1 MGRKQVL
8 SFTVEP
14 ELIDYV
20 QRMAQKE
27 HISVSQ
33 YLRNLIWSGYEI
45 QEVIEDEKNQEEFKE
60 FIKKL
65 KF

>member
-1 MGRKQVL
+1 MRKQVL

-20 QRMAQKE
+20 QRMAQME
-27 HISVSQ
+27 HVSVSR
-33 YLRNLIWSGYEI
+33 YIRNLIWTGYEL
-45 QEVIEDEKNQEEFKE
+45 QEVVDDEKQQEELKE
-60 FIKKL
+60 FAKKL

>member
-1 MGRKQVL
+1 MRKQVL

-20 QRMAQKE
+20 QKMAQME

-33 YLRNLIWSGYEI
+33 YIRNLIWTGYEL
-45 QEVIEDEKNQEEFKE
+45 QEVVEDEKQQEELKE
-60 FIKKL
+60 FAKKL

>member
-1 MGRKQVL
+1 MRKQVL

-20 QRMAQKE
+20 QRMAQME

-33 YLRNLIWSGYEI
+33 YIRNLIWTGYEL
-45 QEVIEDEKNQEEFKE
+45 QEVVDDEKQQEELKE
-60 FIKKL
+60 FAKKL

>member
-1 MGRKQVL
+1 MRKQVL

-20 QRMAQKE
+20 QRMAQME
-27 HISVSQ
+27 HVSVSQ
-33 YLRNLIWSGYEI
+33 YIRNLIWTGYEV
-45 QEVIEDEKNQEEFKE
+45 QEVVEDEKQQDELRKFA
-60 FIKKL
+60 KKL

>member
-1 MGRKQVL
+1 MRKQVL

-20 QRMAQKE
+20 QRMAQME
-27 HISVSQ
+27 HVSVSQ
-33 YLRNLIWSGYEI
+33 YIRNLIWTGYEL
-45 QEVIEDEKNQEEFKE
+45 QEVVEDEKQQEELKE
-60 FIKKL
+60 FAKKL

>member
-1 MGRKQVL
+1 MRKQVL

-20 QRMAQKE
+20 QRMAQME
-27 HISVSQ
+27 HVSVSQ
-33 YLRNLIWSGYEI
+33 YIRNLIWTGYEL
-45 QEVIEDEKNQEEFKE
+45 QEVVDDEKQQEELKE
-60 FIKKL
+60 FAKKL

>member
-1 MGRKQVL
+1 MRKQVL

-20 QRMAQKE
+20 QKMAQME

-33 YLRNLIWSGYEI
+33 YIRNLIWTGYEL
-45 QEVIEDEKNQEEFKE
+45 QEVVEDEKQQEELKE
-60 FIKKL
+60 FAKKL
-65 KF
+65 KL

>member
-1 MGRKQVL
+1 MRKQVL

-20 QRMAQKE
+20 QKMAQME
-27 HISVSQ
+27 HVSVSQ
-33 YLRNLIWSGYEI
+33 YIRNLIWTGYEL
-45 QEVIEDEKNQEEFKE
+45 QEVVEDEKQQEELKE
-60 FIKKL
+60 FAKKL

>member
-1 MGRKQVL
+1 MRKQVL

-20 QRMAQKE
+20 QKMAQME
-27 HISVSQ
+27 HVSVSQ
-33 YLRNLIWSGYEI
+33 YIRNLIWTGYEL
-45 QEVIEDEKNQEEFKE
+45 QEVVEDEKQQEELKE
-60 FIKKL
+60 FTKTL

>member
-1 MGRKQVL
+1 MRKQVL

-20 QRMAQKE
+20 QKMAQME

-33 YLRNLIWSGYEI
+33 YIRNLIWTGYEL
-45 QEVIEDEKNQEEFKE
+45 QEVVDDENQQEELKE
-60 FIKKL
+60 FAKKL